1 MYSICFTIAGVIFSI
16 LLFVL
21 YNFKSNLK
29 LLENKIYYGI
39 IVTTIISGLIEIYS
53 FILVRTSIFVNSV
66 LYLFSL
72 KSLFLCFLVW
82 IYLFTI
88 YTVIVTINLKNKDYS
103 RYRLAIIISTIVFI
117 IVSLTTMILPIDII
131 ETDGLLLPTGVGV
144 DIIYVLSLILFII
157 MISVIISN
165 RRNLKNK
172 KYYPMYFLLVI
183 LGIMIIVQK
192 IFPSLLLIN
201 FSLSILIYIMYF
213 TIENPD
219 IKLIKDLSYT
229 RRMLEKQNEMVSG
242 IVNNL
247 AISLKNPLMEIT
259 NFSSKKINKKDE
271 VSSLE
276 EIKKFQKLSLN
287 LVDQI
292 NKIMDLTRIE
302 NRQLKIKNKLY
313 QTDNLINSIKD
324 IINFR
329 NVDVNYNI
337 DNNIPKVLYGDDDNI
352 KQTFTYLVEFINNYF
367 NRYDLTIN
375 ISKISVRNNCK
386 LMFSIIVNYKNTKL
400 DFIER
405 DNKCIIETNA
415 WEYELYNRLVELQKG
430 TYEVKKDNSSLIF
443 NFALFQKIKDNNEAV
458 EEEVIKYNNYSGKK
472 ILIALD
478 NHLDIN
484 KFTELLVNYN
494 VDISTSSSIEEL
506 TELLRSDK
514 TFDIVF
520 LSNTISGIENY
531 NITTSEER
539 KRTMTKLSL
548 IAGYKLQIIMVTLED
563 YKDSD
568 TEYIK
573 MPISKVKLDDI
584 MVKYLSEK

>member
-82 IYLFTI
+82 IYLFTV

-242 IVNNL
+242 TVNNL

-430 TYEVKKDNSSLIF
+430 TYEVKKDNSSLMF

-531 NITTSEER
+531 DITTSEER

>member
-39 IVTTIISGLIEIYS
+39 IVTTIIAGLIEIYS

-117 IVSLTTMILPIDII
+117 IVSLTTMILPINII

-242 IVNNL
+242 TVNNL

-443 NFALFQKIKDNNEAV
+443 NFALFQKIKDNNEVV

>member
-53 FILVRTSIFVNSV
+53 FILVRTSISVNSV

-82 IYLFTI
+82 IYLFTV

-242 IVNNL
+242 TVNNL

>member
-39 IVTTIISGLIEIYS
+39 IVTTIIAGLIEIYS

-117 IVSLTTMILPIDII
+117 IVSLTTMILPINII

-242 IVNNL
+242 TVNNL

-584 MVKYLSEK
+584 MVKYLN

>member
-82 IYLFTI
+82 IYLFTV

-242 IVNNL
+242 TVNNL

-443 NFALFQKIKDNNEAV
+443 NFALFQKIKDNNEVV
-458 EEEVIKYNNYSGKK
+458 EKEVIKYNNYSGKK

>member
-53 FILVRTSIFVNSV
+53 FILVRTSISVNSV

-82 IYLFTI
+82 IYLFTV

-103 RYRLAIIISTIVFI
+103 RYRLAIMISAIVFI

-242 IVNNL
+242 TVNNL

-329 NVDVNYNI
+329 NVDINYNI

-484 KFTELLVNYN
+484 NFTELLVNYN

-563 YKDSD
+563 YKDGD

>member
-39 IVTTIISGLIEIYS
+39 IVTTIIAGLIEIYS
-53 FILVRTSIFVNSV
+53 FILVRTSVFINSV

-82 IYLFTI
+82 IYLFTV

-103 RYRLAIIISTIVFI
+103 RYRLAIMISMVVFI

-242 IVNNL
+242 TVNNL

-259 NFSSKKINKKDE
+259 NFSSKKINKKDD

-276 EIKKFQKLSLN
+276 EIKKFQKVSLN

-352 KQTFTYLVEFINNYF
+352 KQTFTYLTEFINNYF
-367 NRYDLTIN
+367 DRYDLTIN

-386 LMFSIIVNYKNTKL
+386 LMFGIIVSYKNTKL

-443 NFALFQKIKDNNEAV
+443 NFALFQKIKDNNEVV
-458 EEEVIKYNNYSGKK
+458 EEEDIKYNNYSGKK

-531 NITTSEER
+531 DIATSEER

-548 IAGYKLQIIMVTLED
+548 IAGYKLQVIMVTLED

>member
-39 IVTTIISGLIEIYS
+39 IVTTIIAGLIEIYS

-117 IVSLTTMILPIDII
+117 IVSLTTMILPINII
-131 ETDGLLLPTGVGV
+131 ETDGLLLPTGIGV

-242 IVNNL
+242 TVNNL

-329 NVDVNYNI
+329 NVDINYNI

-443 NFALFQKIKDNNEAV
+443 NFALFQKIKDNNEVV

-548 IAGYKLQIIMVTLED
+548 IAGYKLQIIMVTFED

>member
-39 IVTTIISGLIEIYS
+39 IVTTIIAGLIEIYS

-117 IVSLTTMILPIDII
+117 IVSLTTMILPINII

-242 IVNNL
+242 TVNNL

-276 EIKKFQKLSLN
+276 EIKKFQKLSLD

-430 TYEVKKDNSSLIF
+430 TYEVKKNNSSLIF

-458 EEEVIKYNNYSGKK
+458 EEEIIKYNNYSGKK

>member
-39 IVTTIISGLIEIYS
+39 IVTTIIAGLIEIYS
-53 FILVRTSIFVNSV
+53 FILVRTSVFINSV

-82 IYLFTI
+82 IYLFTV

-103 RYRLAIIISTIVFI
+103 RYRLAIMISTVVFI

-242 IVNNL
+242 TVNNL

-276 EIKKFQKLSLN
+276 EIEEFQKLSLN

-302 NRQLKIKNKLY
+302 NRELKIKNKLY

-367 NRYDLTIN
+367 DRYDLTIN

-386 LMFSIIVNYKNTKL
+386 LMFGIIVSYKNTKL
-400 DFIER
+400 EFIER
-405 DNKCIIETNA
+405 DNKCIIDTNA

-443 NFALFQKIKDNNEAV
+443 NFALFQKIKDNNEVV
-458 EEEVIKYNNYSGKK
+458 EEEDIKYNNYSGKK

-531 NITTSEER
+531 DITTSEER

>member
-39 IVTTIISGLIEIYS
+39 IVTTIIAGLIEIYS

-117 IVSLTTMILPIDII
+117 IVSLTTMILPINII

-242 IVNNL
+242 TVNNL

-458 EEEVIKYNNYSGKK
+458 EEEIIKYNNYSGKK

-584 MVKYLSEK
+584 MVKYLN

>member
-242 IVNNL
+242 TVNNL

-329 NVDVNYNI
+329 NVDINYNI

-458 EEEVIKYNNYSGKK
+458 EEEIIKYNNYSGKK

>member
-53 FILVRTSIFVNSV
+53 FILVRTSISVNSV

-82 IYLFTI
+82 IYLFTV

-242 IVNNL
+242 TVNNL

-302 NRQLKIKNKLY
+302 NRQLKIKNRLY

-458 EEEVIKYNNYSGKK
+458 EEEAIKYNNYSGKK

-484 KFTELLVNYN
+484 NFTELLVNYN

>member
-229 RRMLEKQNEMVSG
+229 RKMLEKQNEMVSG
-242 IVNNL
+242 TVNNL

-302 NRQLKIKNKLY
+302 NRELKIKNKLY

-443 NFALFQKIKDNNEAV
+443 NFALFQKIKDNNEVV

-548 IAGYKLQIIMVTLED
+548 IAGYKLQIIMVTFED

>member
-144 DIIYVLSLILFII
+144 DIIYILSLILFII

-201 FSLSILIYIMYF
+201 FSLSIIIYIMYF

-242 IVNNL
+242 TVNNL

-430 TYEVKKDNSSLIF
+430 TYEVKKDNSSLMF

>member
-1 MYSICFTIAGVIFSI
+1 MYSICFTIAGVIFAI

-39 IVTTIISGLIEIYS
+39 IVTTIIAGLIEIYS
-53 FILVRTSIFVNSV
+53 FILVRTSIFINSV

-82 IYLFTI
+82 IYLFTV

-103 RYRLAIIISTIVFI
+103 RYRLAIMISAVVFI

-242 IVNNL
+242 TVNNL

-367 NRYDLTIN
+367 DRYDLTIN

-386 LMFSIIVNYKNTKL
+386 LMFGIIVSYKNTKL
-400 DFIER
+400 EFIER
-405 DNKCIIETNA
+405 DNKCIIDTNA

-430 TYEVKKDNSSLIF
+430 TSEVKKDNSSLIF
-443 NFALFQKIKDNNEAV
+443 NFALFQKIKDNNEV
-458 EEEVIKYNNYSGKK
+458 VDEEVIKYNNYSDKK

-531 NITTSEER
+531 DITTSEER

-548 IAGYKLQIIMVTLED
+548 IAGYKLQVIMVTLED

>member
-82 IYLFTI
+82 IYLFTV

-242 IVNNL
+242 TVNNL
-247 AISLKNPLMEIT
+247 AISVKNPLMEIT

-531 NITTSEER
+531 DITTSEER

>member
-82 IYLFTI
+82 IYLFI
-88 YTVIVTINLKNKDYS
+88 VYTVIVTINLKNKDYS
-103 RYRLAIIISTIVFI
+103 RYRLAIMISAIVFI
-117 IVSLTTMILPIDII
+117 IVSLTTMVLPIDII

-183 LGIMIIVQK
+183 LRIMIIVQK

-242 IVNNL
+242 TVNNL

>member
-39 IVTTIISGLIEIYS
+39 IVTTIIAGLIEIYS

-242 IVNNL
+242 TVNNL

-329 NVDVNYNI
+329 NVDINYNI

-430 TYEVKKDNSSLIF
+430 TYEVKKNNSSLIF
-443 NFALFQKIKDNNEAV
+443 NFALFQKIKDNNEVV

>member
-117 IVSLTTMILPIDII
+117 IVSLTTMVLPIDII

-229 RRMLEKQNEMVSG
+229 RRMLEKQNEIASG
-242 IVNNL
+242 TVNNL

-458 EEEVIKYNNYSGKK
+458 EEEAIKYNNYSGKK

-548 IAGYKLQIIMVTLED
+548 IAGYKLQIIMVTLAD

-584 MVKYLSEK
+584 MVKYLN

>member
-242 IVNNL
+242 TVNNL

-259 NFSSKKINKKDE
+259 SFSSKKINKKDE

-458 EEEVIKYNNYSGKK
+458 EEEVIRYNNYSGKK

>member
-39 IVTTIISGLIEIYS
+39 IVTTIIAGLIEIYS

-201 FSLSILIYIMYF
+201 LSLSILIYIMYF

-242 IVNNL
+242 TVNNL

-584 MVKYLSEK
+584 MVKYLN

>member
-82 IYLFTI
+82 IYLFTV

-103 RYRLAIIISTIVFI
+103 RYRLAIMISAIVFI
-117 IVSLTTMILPIDII
+117 IVSLTTMILPINII

-242 IVNNL
+242 TVNNL

-443 NFALFQKIKDNNEAV
+443 NFALFQKIKDNNEVV
-458 EEEVIKYNNYSGKK
+458 EEETIKYNNYSGKK

>member
-1 MYSICFTIAGVIFSI
+1 MYSICFTIAGVVFSI

-39 IVTTIISGLIEIYS
+39 IVTTIISELVEIYS
-53 FILVRTSIFVNSV
+53 FILVRTSVFINSV

-103 RYRLAIIISTIVFI
+103 RYRLAIMISMVVFTIVLLI
-117 IVSLTTMILPIDII
+117 TMILPINII
-131 ETDGLLLPTGVGV
+131 ETNGLLLPTGVGV
-144 DIIYVLSLILFII
+144 DVIYVLALILFII

-165 RRNLKNK
+165 RSNLKNK
-172 KYYPMYFLLVI
+172 KYYPVYFLLVI
-183 LGIMIIVQK
+183 LGIMIVVQK

-201 FSLSILIYIMYF
+201 FSLAILIYIMYF

-242 IVNNL
+242 TVNNL

-259 NFSSKKINKKDE
+259 NFSSKKINKKDA

-329 NVDVNYNI
+329 NVDVSYNI
-337 DNNIPKVLYGDDDNI
+337 DDNIPKVLYGDDDNI
-352 KQTFTYLVEFINNYF
+352 KQTFTYLIEFINNYF
-367 NRYDLTIN
+367 DRYDLTID

-386 LMFSIIVNYKNTKL
+386 LMFDIIVSYKNTKL
-400 DFIER
+400 DFIDR

-430 TYEVKKDNSSLIF
+430 TSEVKKDNSSLIF
-443 NFALFQKIKDNNEAV
+443 NFALFQKIKDTDEAV

-472 ILIALD
+472 ILVALD

-494 VDISTSSSIEEL
+494 VDISTASSIDEL

-531 NITTSEER
+531 DITTSEER
-539 KRTMTKLSL
+539 KRAMTKLSL
-548 IAGYKLQIIMVTLED
+548 IAGYKLQVIMVTLED

-573 MPISKVKLDDI
+573 VPISKVKLDDI

>member
-1 MYSICFTIAGVIFSI
+1 MTLILIQVTCLVFSLILVITFFVRKNYNSLENKLFKWLMISNNIGLVLELICYYAFSISSKNIILSIVVPRI
-16 LLFVL
+16 LLF
-21 YNFKSNLK
+21 Y
-29 LLENKIYYGI
+29 
-39 IVTTIISGLIEIYS
+39 
-53 FILVRTSIFVNSV
+53 
-66 LYLFSL
+66 
-72 KSLFLCFLVW
+72 FLVW

-117 IVSLTTMILPIDII
+117 IVSLTTMILPINII
-131 ETDGLLLPTGVGV
+131 ETDGLLLPTGIGV

-242 IVNNL
+242 TVNNL

-329 NVDVNYNI
+329 NVDINYNI

-443 NFALFQKIKDNNEAV
+443 NFALFQKIKDNNEVV

-548 IAGYKLQIIMVTLED
+548 IAGYKLQIIMVTFED

-573 MPISKVKLDDI
+573 MPISKVKPDDI

>member
-53 FILVRTSIFVNSV
+53 FILVRTSISVNSV

-82 IYLFTI
+82 IYLFTV

-103 RYRLAIIISTIVFI
+103 RYRLAIMISAIVFI

-242 IVNNL
+242 TVNNL

-302 NRQLKIKNKLY
+302 NRQLKIKNRLY

-458 EEEVIKYNNYSGKK
+458 EEEAIKYNNYSGKK

-484 KFTELLVNYN
+484 NFTELLVNYN

-548 IAGYKLQIIMVTLED
+548 IAGYKLQIIMVTFED

>member
-242 IVNNL
+242 TVNNL

-302 NRQLKIKNKLY
+302 NRQLKIKNRLY

-329 NVDVNYNI
+329 NVDINYNI

-352 KQTFTYLVEFINNYF
+352 KQTFTYLVEFISNYF
-367 NRYDLTIN
+367 DRYDLTIN

-443 NFALFQKIKDNNEAV
+443 NFALFQKIKDNNEVV

-584 MVKYLSEK
+584 MVKYLN

>member
-39 IVTTIISGLIEIYS
+39 IVTTIIAGLIEIYS
-53 FILVRTSIFVNSV
+53 FILVRTSVFINSV

-82 IYLFTI
+82 IYLFTV

-103 RYRLAIIISTIVFI
+103 RYRLAIMISTVVFI

-229 RRMLEKQNEMVSG
+229 RKMLEKQNEMVSG
-242 IVNNL
+242 TVNNL

-276 EIKKFQKLSLN
+276 EIEEFQKLSLN

-302 NRQLKIKNKLY
+302 NRELKIKNKLY

-367 NRYDLTIN
+367 DRYDLTIN

-386 LMFSIIVNYKNTKL
+386 LMFGIIVSYKNTKL
-400 DFIER
+400 EFIER
-405 DNKCIIETNA
+405 DNKCIIDTNA

-443 NFALFQKIKDNNEAV
+443 NFALFQKIKDNNEVV
-458 EEEVIKYNNYSGKK
+458 EEEDIKYNNYSGKK

>member
-82 IYLFTI
+82 IYLFTV

-103 RYRLAIIISTIVFI
+103 KYRLAIMISAIVFI
-117 IVSLTTMILPIDII
+117 IISLTTMILPIDII

-192 IFPSLLLIN
+192 VFPSLLLIN

-242 IVNNL
+242 TVNNL

-494 VDISTSSSIEEL
+494 VDISTSSSIDEL

>member
-82 IYLFTI
+82 IYLFTV

-103 RYRLAIIISTIVFI
+103 RYRLAIMISAIVFI

-242 IVNNL
+242 TVNNL

>member
-39 IVTTIISGLIEIYS
+39 IVTTIIAGLIEIYS

-242 IVNNL
+242 TVNNL

-443 NFALFQKIKDNNEAV
+443 NFALFQKIKDNNEVV

-484 KFTELLVNYN
+484 NFTELLVNYN

>member
-39 IVTTIISGLIEIYS
+39 IVTTIIAGLIEIYS

-103 RYRLAIIISTIVFI
+103 RYRLAIMISTIVFI
-117 IVSLTTMILPIDII
+117 IISLTTMILPIDII

-242 IVNNL
+242 TVNNL

-329 NVDVNYNI
+329 NVDINYNI

-430 TYEVKKDNSSLIF
+430 TYEVKKNNSSLIF

-563 YKDSD
+563 YKDGD

>member
-117 IVSLTTMILPIDII
+117 IVSLTTMILPINII

-242 IVNNL
+242 TVNNL

-443 NFALFQKIKDNNEAV
+443 NFALFQKIKDNNEVV

-531 NITTSEER
+531 NIITSEER

-548 IAGYKLQIIMVTLED
+548 IAGYKLQIIMVTFED

>member
-117 IVSLTTMILPIDII
+117 IVSLTTMILPINII

-242 IVNNL
+242 TVNNL

-329 NVDVNYNI
+329 NVDINYNI

-458 EEEVIKYNNYSGKK
+458 EEEIIKYNNYSGKK

-531 NITTSEER
+531 NIITSEER

>member
-39 IVTTIISGLIEIYS
+39 IVTTIIAGLIEIYS

-103 RYRLAIIISTIVFI
+103 RYRLAIMISTIVFI
-117 IVSLTTMILPIDII
+117 IISLTTMILPIDII

-242 IVNNL
+242 TVNNL

-329 NVDVNYNI
+329 NVDINYNI

-430 TYEVKKDNSSLIF
+430 TYEVKKNNSSLIF

-548 IAGYKLQIIMVTLED
+548 IAGYKLQIIMVTFED

>member
-242 IVNNL
+242 TVNNL

-329 NVDVNYNI
+329 NVDINYNI

-548 IAGYKLQIIMVTLED
+548 IAGYKLQIIMVTFED

>member
-242 IVNNL
+242 TVNNL

-329 NVDVNYNI
+329 NVDVSYNI
-337 DNNIPKVLYGDDDNI
+337 DDNIPKVLYGDDDNI

-367 NRYDLTIN
+367 DRYDLTIN

-386 LMFSIIVNYKNTKL
+386 LMFGIIVSYKNTKL
-400 DFIER
+400 EFIER
-405 DNKCIIETNA
+405 DNKCIIDTNA

-430 TYEVKKDNSSLIF
+430 TSEVKKDNSSLIF

>member
-242 IVNNL
+242 TVNNL

-329 NVDVNYNI
+329 NVDINYNI

-458 EEEVIKYNNYSGKK
+458 EEEIIKYNNYSGKK

-584 MVKYLSEK
+584 MVKYLN